1 MIINK
6 DSLRRD
12 TIALM
17 RDIDAQMSEI
27 KEHAKTMGIAPEK
40 MRDTSN
46 GYVLAPLLLAKAQA
60 YHTLVLLQS

>member
-17 RDIDAQMSEI
+17 RGIDAQMEEI
-27 KEHAKTMGIAPEK
+27 KAHADTLGVAPEK
-40 MRDTSN
+40 IRDSN
-46 GYVLAPLLLAKAQA
+46 GGYIMAPLLLAKAQA
-60 YHTLVLLQS
+60 YHTLVLLQT